1 MQQLGVTEVV
11 PETIAPRLSKLT
23 APFRRLVTAAT
34 FREVGPNLLA
44 EPAAVRKQ
52 RHHFYPDR

>member
-1 MQQLGVTEVV
+1 V
-11 PETIAPRLSKLT
+11 T

-34 FREVGPNLLA
+34 FREAGPNLPA

-52 RHHFYPDR
+52 EHTFTLTSNI